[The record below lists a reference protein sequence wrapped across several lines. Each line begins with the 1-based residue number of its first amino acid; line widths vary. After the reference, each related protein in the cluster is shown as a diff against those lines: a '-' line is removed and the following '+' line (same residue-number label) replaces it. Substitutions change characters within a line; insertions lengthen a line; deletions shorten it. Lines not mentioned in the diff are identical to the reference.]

1 MTSFQLIVSL
11 LPISNS
17 ITQGRYLKKSSLLKI
32 MSKGQDPL
40 VRDIGTKELRMVT
53 DCPYHQEY
61 PPKEKFL
68 HYYNNN

>member
-40 VRDIGTKELRMVT
+40 VRDIGTKELRCEVKAKAIWQI
-53 DCPYHQEY
+53 QERESES
-61 PPKEKFL
+61 PDED
-68 HYYNNN
+68 